1 MKKFVIYADASPI
14 SKILGVGTLI
24 LHDET
29 LGVTQR
35 ALKTL
40 RDELAQRIEHELLIF
55 KVPSEN
61 GAHCE
66 IYGFFLVDKTA
77 GETVIIGDGFR
88 GDGGG
93 EGGSGHRAA
102 LALLAI
108 YHLVPIE
115 IMPEDAILYREDESS
130 YQEIVNKVLGLAGQ
144 YRFEVPRNKRPVY
157 MDWCF
162 RR

>member
-1 MKKFVIYADASPI
+1 MDYRI
-14 SKILGVGTLI
+14 TL
-24 LHDET
+24 HKET

-35 ALKTL
+35 ALKAL
-40 RDELAQRIEHELLIF
+40 RDELASRIQHELLVF
-55 KVPSEN
+55 QVPSSD

-77 GETVIIGDGFR
+77 SELVIIGDGFR

-93 EGGSGHRAA
+93 EGGAGARAA

-115 IMPEDAILYREDESS
+115 VMPEDVILYREDISA
-130 YQEIVNKVLGLAGQ
+130 YREIVDKVLGLAGEYQ
-144 YRFEVPRNKRPVY
+144 FEIAQEKIPEYV
-157 MDWCF
+157 DWCF
-162 RR
+162 TRR